1 MEIIMRVIIKITD
14 EEKDK
19 MVIDS
24 IVAASN
30 LDKSMKLVE
39 SYFAMGKFI
48 FSNEAQVEDNGE
60 EQVNRNLYQ
69 TDV

>member
-14 EEKDK
+14 EEKEK
-19 MVIDS
+19 IIIDS
-24 IVAASN
+24 IVATSN

-48 FSNEAQVEDNGE
+48 FSNEAVEVIGND
-60 EQVNRNLYQ
+60 
-69 TDV
+69 